1 MNLEKM
7 SDSQLYQLCK
17 KYGLAARVWRRR
29 FAGLLPE
36 VLRRRLYKERG
47 YTSIHE
53 FAGKIAG
60 MSKEAVDKVLRLAIK
75 LEDKPILKEQL
86 LSGEQG
92 WSKIEKVAFIATSE
106 TDKYWAERVEAM
118 SQLALQTFVQEG
130 RKVDLFEQNNRLGLT
145 LESKFQPEKTSVLTF
160 HLRPELERKF
170 RMFKH
175 ELEREWKEPLT
186 CENAL
191 DALLEGKS
199 FASAK
204 MNIQICPDC
213 IERKTLASIPN
224 EGILRKPQNAI

>member
-36 VLRRRLYKERG
+36 VLRRRLYKKRG

-53 FAGKIAG
+53 FAGKMAG

-86 LSGEQG
+86 TSGEQG
-92 WSKIEKVAFIATSE
+92 WSKLERVAYIATPE
-106 TDKYWAERVEAM
+106 TDKYWAERVETM
-118 SQLALQTFVQEG
+118 PKLALETFVHELRIAG
-130 RKVDLFEQNNRLGLT
+130 KFEQNYRLDLAPGRRT
-145 LESKFQPEKTSVLTF
+145 QPEKTSVITF

-170 RMFKH
+170 RMYKH
-175 ELEREWKEPLT
+175 ELEKERKEPVT

-191 DALLEGKS
+191 DALLTSSKVT
-199 FASAK
+199 
-204 MNIQICPDC
+204 IQICLEC
-213 IERKTLASIPN
+213 AERKAAQAS
-224 EGILRKPQNAI
+224 LQNL